1 MGENNV
7 KKKYRIRRIIAFAV
21 LLAVAA
27 GACSLFFGRNSRR
40 AAHKAAVD
48 SLSMDPADDAAVNST
63 YQGTSYRGS
72 GDGGTFEYG
81 TAVIDPLSLVGRHTG
96 ELTVVKGSD
105 IDTSVIGEYDITYRL
120 SCTDEYGSKAV
131 RDIVRHYS
139 VEDTAAP
146 EIEIRYPIV
155 TLFTGENFDPLQ
167 NVLSARDPVDGD
179 VECSADADIDT
190 ERAGSYSVRVT
201 AKDRNGNETSAEYTV
216 DIDVF
221 APAVTPS
228 DGVYNY
234 AVRINRAA
242 NTITVYKRDDRGQYT
257 IPYKAMVCSTGD
269 ATPLGTFYTYD
280 DPSNSKWS
288 PRYPWWSLYGG
299 VYGMYATG
307 ITGAILF
314 HSVPYY
320 SPNQND
326 LEYGEY
332 NKLGTAA
339 SMGCVRLAV
348 RDVMWIFSHCP
359 KGTMVEFY
367 DDADDPGPLGKP
379 EPVHIDT
386 SSPNRGWDPTD
397 PDPANPWHT
406 GQQN

>member
-1 MGENNV
+1 MEKNGS
-7 KKKYRIRRIIAFAV
+7 KKYIIRRLAALAV

-27 GACSLFFGRNSRR
+27 GAVAMFAKNSARR
-40 AAHKAAVD
+40 TAHREAMD
-48 SLSMDPADDAAVNST
+48 SLSLEMADDAAVAAACPGVTYSSNSN
-63 YQGTSYRGS
+63 
-72 GDGGTFEYG
+72 GGIFEYG
-81 TAVIDPLSLVGRHTG
+81 TSIVDPLCLVGEHTG
-96 ELTVVKGSD
+96 DISVADGSQ
-105 IDTSVIGEYDITYRL
+105 IDTSKVGEYNVTFRL
-120 SCTDEYGSKAV
+120 SCTDRFGKRAV
-131 RDIVRHYS
+131 KDVVMHYT
-139 VEDTAAP
+139 VTDTEAP
-146 EIEIRYPIV
+146 RIEIRYPFIA
-155 TLFTGENFDPLQ
+155 LFTGDKYDPMEN
-167 NVLSARDPVDGD
+167 VIAAEDPVDGN
-179 VECSADADIDT
+179 VTCSIDT
-190 ERAGSYSVRVT
+190 DMDTTRAGSYSVKIT
-201 AKDRNGNETSAEYTV
+201 AADRNGNETAAEYTV
-216 DIDVF
+216 DVDEF
-221 APAVTPS
+221 APARTPA
-228 DGVYNY
+228 DGIYMY
-234 AVRINRAA
+234 SVRINRAA
-242 NTITVYKRDDRGQYT
+242 NTVTVYKRDENGRYT

-269 ATPLGTFYTYD
+269 ATPLGTYYTYD

-326 LEYGEY
+326 LEYEEY

-339 SMGCVRLAV
+339 SMGCIRLSV

-367 DDADDPGPLGKP
+367 DDAADPGPLGKP

-397 PDPANPWHT
+397 PDPGNPWR
-406 GQQN
+406 NS